1 MRKFA
6 KISAVLAAMVLAL
19 AFVGC
24 KNDDDDDDDEPSVVT
39 TWASNDYSSN
49 RYVFYFYDD
58 NTFKSTRSVSGI
70 TYEHLSGT
78 YTGDSTTVGTI
89 KAKCPA
95 FEFDFRIYKAH
106 PYSNDD
112 YFNYKM
118 STPNSVCPFVLTREG
133 VFTE

>member
-24 KNDDDDDDDEPSVVT
+24 KNDDDDDDDELSVVT
-39 TWASNDYSSN
+39 TWSSNDYSSN
-49 RYVFYFYDD
+49 SYVFYFYDN

-89 KAKCPA
+89 KAKCST
-95 FEFDFRIYKAH
+95 FEFDFKITKEEKN
-106 PYSNDD
+106 PYGD
-112 YFNYKM
+112 YVYYDYVM
-118 STPNSVCPFVLTREG
+118 DAPYSVCPFELTKKK
-133 VFTE
+133 